1 MSNQTPRYVKC
12 CKVHPSNWD
21 YDRVF
26 RLLIVSPKS
35 QDHGYWNL
43 AGLSLAKWK
52 LTALSIVFSHRT
64 LEYIQSHMI
73 QSSSLIK
80 CKRSTLRSKLSIV
93 RCFFLLWC
101 DWWFSIVIF
110 FAIIIIHNRLL
121 SVDNSTQCLH
131 KHNITSLIGIRI
143 LWMSQTTNFLCFF
156 CETTD
161 KWLSLHNCVR
171 EIFQYISAFNDQN
184 SWNPLACI
192 EFYMTHFVRCFL
204 RCHTCFLSV
213 ISNSFQFF
221 CISICEFVWKNSNRF
236 FFRCRH
242 NCLRQLN
249 SKHT

>member
-143 LWMSQTTNFLCFF
+143 LWMSQTTNFL
-156 CETTD
+156 
-161 KWLSLHNCVR
+161 
-171 EIFQYISAFNDQN
+171 
-184 SWNPLACI
+184 
-192 EFYMTHFVRCFL
+192 
-204 RCHTCFLSV
+204 
-213 ISNSFQFF
+213 
-221 CISICEFVWKNSNRF
+221 F
-236 FFRCRH
+236 FFFVK
-242 NCLRQLN
+242 QLIN
-249 SKHT
+249 GYHYIIVWEKFFNIFPHSMTRIHEIHWLASNFIWRILCDVF

>member
-80 CKRSTLRSKLSIV
+80 CKRSTLTEIEIINCAL
-93 RCFFLLWC
+93 FFFYCGATDDFQLWS
-101 DWWFSIVIF
+101 FLP
-110 FAIIIIHNRLL
+110 LL
-121 SVDNSTQCLH
+121 SFTIDCCLWTIQLNVCISTISRHWSVFAFCGWVKQRIFCVFFV
-131 KHNITSLIGIRI
+131 KQLINGYHYIIVWEKFFKIFPHSMTRIHEIHWLASNFIWRI
-143 LWMSQTTNFLCFF
+143 LCDVF
-156 CETTD
+156 
-161 KWLSLHNCVR
+161 
-171 EIFQYISAFNDQN
+171 
-184 SWNPLACI
+184 
-192 EFYMTHFVRCFL
+192 
-204 RCHTCFLSV
+204 
-213 ISNSFQFF
+213 
-221 CISICEFVWKNSNRF
+221 
-236 FFRCRH
+236 
-242 NCLRQLN
+242 
-249 SKHT
+249 